1 MENKSK
7 VPFWLDIKKEYVKDN
22 FVKMVEYLKWCQH
35 NKTEIG
41 DLSNPL
47 TEYNRTLQVLRELSN
62 DIVCSIQS
70 KNIYDFENVQ
80 WNDVSDDVR
89 MLITYLLADSI
100 KGECDYKVILCVI
113 ELMLFASKTVTEEV
127 LCKMRNVTISCI
139 KEEKISYYGLSW
151 DDVLKWKEL
160 SLDILRINFGQT
172 VFIKKQG
179 KFLHSG
185 FGTIL
190 IDDDSVSL
198 KIINGDK
205 CFTHEK
211 LISVDSLKCGVSI
224 DVEKKNA
231 NAKFDDF
238 DGVRNFCNELIDL
251 QKNIKPF
258 PKYVRKIYLDGDS
271 LVVRVL
277 FKHGNEIRAISIDQ
291 HYESIEGNIFIP
303 QYICGI
309 KSTLI
314 CEEVMNND
322 LLIVNFVDRKE
333 NPFVLGKAF
342 VEFYEHYINTV
353 DTETIGVM
361 MDSYVAGYRW
371 LTGQGVI
378 VNVMGKDENL
388 PDYVKTAIE
397 ERKPVCIDIKFSRRD
412 KSGNIVINAEYSN
425 DDSDLDSYDELVSS
439 AMMNLLDA
447 FREWTKERMPKESLS
462 DKLNEFDSVCV
473 HTLSIIAF
481 YWSKC
486 CSNSIQRYFH
496 LTLAILMTGIKEVN
510 NDYLYILENLKY
522 LNQLVHF
529 AHGKSNTELQ
539 YKPDNRFAY
548 LNSIMRHK
556 RIIDLLSEYKSST
569 ETNRNYAIG
578 YVVEDETEEMINN
591 LVQASNTLV
600 GKIAPTELDRI
611 KKTITRYLGVDD
623 EFVCSNNEMTYYGEE
638 SDKLEFKTSV
648 VYPPEHEGIANPTFQ
663 IWNILK
669 TVCGMMNS
677 MSGGEIIIGVM
688 DNGYS
693 CGLQNDINY
702 LYDSKM
708 IAEPTMDKYRLFVK
722 HWVDKTM
729 TDEIDMVSGIALTSD
744 RIRYV
749 IERNDEQH
757 DILRIQIMPFEYGI
771 VVFNEET
778 SRPPQISACYL
789 RSSGA
794 TVPMNAEM
802 KNQMRERK
810 LHSSSDDR
818 INKLVKLQKAC
829 KERKQVKL
837 INYSSKTKI
846 GNRIV
851 EPYMLISEHDAY
863 LCYDTTVK
871 ENPLREF
878 KLKRMSDIEILST
891 NWKFTNRHKQ
901 LMVDIFGMLEKV
913 DNPPFEIVLKL
924 SPMSNNLLREEFK
937 RAENFIS
944 ANTDSDKDEFP
955 YLLKTKICSIE
966 GVGRFYIGLASAI
979 KIVNC
984 EQLKQYAEEYTRK
997 YILGVSNSTN

>member
-1 MENKSK
+1 M
-7 VPFWLDIKKEYVKDN
+7 
-22 FVKMVEYLKWCQH
+22 
-35 NKTEIG
+35 
-41 DLSNPL
+41 
-47 TEYNRTLQVLRELSN
+47 
-62 DIVCSIQS
+62 
-70 KNIYDFENVQ
+70 
-80 WNDVSDDVR
+80 
-89 MLITYLLADSI
+89 
-100 KGECDYKVILCVI
+100 
-113 ELMLFASKTVTEEV
+113 
-127 LCKMRNVTISCI
+127 
-139 KEEKISYYGLSW
+139 
-151 DDVLKWKEL
+151 
-160 SLDILRINFGQT
+160 
-172 VFIKKQG
+172 
-179 KFLHSG
+179 
-185 FGTIL
+185 

-198 KIINGDK
+198 KITNGDK

-258 PKYVRKIYLDGDS
+258 PKYVRKIYQDGDS

-277 FKHGNEIRAISIDQ
+277 FKHGNEIKAISIDQ
-291 HYESIEGNIFIP
+291 HYETIEGNIFIP

-309 KSTLI
+309 KDALI
-314 CEEVMNND
+314 CDEIKTND
-322 LLIVNFVDRKE
+322 LLMVNFTNEGKKS
-333 NPFVLGKAF
+333 FVLRDAF
-342 VEFYEHYINTV
+342 VKFNEHYIDTV
-353 DTETIGVM
+353 ERETVGVVM
-361 MDSYVAGYRW
+361 GKYVAGYRW
-371 LTGQGVI
+371 LTVEGVI
-378 VNVMGKDENL
+378 VNVMGNYEDL
-388 PDYVKTAIE
+388 QDYVKTAID
-397 ERKPVCIDIKFSRRD
+397 ERKPVCIDIKSSVRD

-425 DDSDLDSYDELVSS
+425 DDSYWDSYDKLVSF

-447 FREWTKERMPKESLS
+447 FREWTKEKMPKKSLS

-591 LVQASNTLV
+591 LIQASNTLV

-611 KKTITRYLGVDD
+611 KKTIARHLGVDD
-623 EFVCSNNEMTYYGEE
+623 EFAHSVNEMTYYGEE

-648 VYPPEHEGIANPTFQ
+648 VYPPEHGGIANPTFQ

-702 LYDSKM
+702 L
-708 IAEPTMDKYRLFVK
+708 
-722 HWVDKTM
+722 
-729 TDEIDMVSGIALTSD
+729 
-744 RIRYV
+744 
-749 IERNDEQH
+749 
-757 DILRIQIMPFEYGI
+757 
-771 VVFNEET
+771 
-778 SRPPQISACYL
+778 
-789 RSSGA
+789 
-794 TVPMNAEM
+794 
-802 KNQMRERK
+802 
-810 LHSSSDDR
+810 
-818 INKLVKLQKAC
+818 
-829 KERKQVKL
+829 
-837 INYSSKTKI
+837 
-846 GNRIV
+846 
-851 EPYMLISEHDAY
+851 
-863 LCYDTTVK
+863 
-871 ENPLREF
+871 
-878 KLKRMSDIEILST
+878 
-891 NWKFTNRHKQ
+891 
-901 LMVDIFGMLEKV
+901 
-913 DNPPFEIVLKL
+913 
-924 SPMSNNLLREEFK
+924 
-937 RAENFIS
+937 
-944 ANTDSDKDEFP
+944 
-955 YLLKTKICSIE
+955 
-966 GVGRFYIGLASAI
+966 
-979 KIVNC
+979 
-984 EQLKQYAEEYTRK
+984 
-997 YILGVSNSTN
+997 